1 MDNFEAKKVAKKGAK
16 CFCEITFH
24 EKKNLPKRSY
34 LGFFKLEL
42 FLIQNDSLSSI
53 IINCFI
59 MSETFC
65 IIFGFAFLILNCFI
79 DYVTLLFTTKI
90 AFFNVNSVRNLTT
103 FGFMRGVALFF
114 ISDIVRYVIIG
125 MTFLIVMVITSL

>member
-16 CFCEITFH
+16 FFCEIIFR
-24 EKKNLPKRSY
+24 KKNLPKRSY
-34 LGFFKLEL
+34 LWVFKLEL
-42 FLIQNDSLSSI
+42 FLIQNDSLSI

-65 IIFGFAFLILNCFI
+65 IIFGLAFLILNCFI